1 MDAAQER
8 ARCEERLELVEQ
20 NLGSTQEQLSARVSE
35 VVRLEKANRRLQLE
49 LKNTNEQQGLQNR
62 QIEELEGY
70 LEQLKADLRVAQQRH
85 QAAVEEVR
93 FQSLFLPNTG
103 FQCDFYQRASAV

>member
-1 MDAAQER
+1 MYP
-8 ARCEERLELVEQ
+8 LLF
-20 NLGSTQEQLSARVSE
+20 
-35 VVRLEKANRRLQLE
+35 K
-49 LKNTNEQQGLQNR
+49 

-93 FQSLFLPNTG
+93 GGS
-103 FQCDFYQRASAV
+103 CFYQTLVFSVTFTSV

>member
-1 MDAAQER
+1 MYP
-8 ARCEERLELVEQ
+8 LLF
-20 NLGSTQEQLSARVSE
+20 
-35 VVRLEKANRRLQLE
+35 K
-49 LKNTNEQQGLQNR
+49 

-93 FQSLFLPNTG
+93 G
-103 FQCDFYQRASAV
+103 GYFYQTLVFSVTFTSV

>member
-1 MDAAQER
+1 MTYP
-8 ARCEERLELVEQ
+8 LVF
-20 NLGSTQEQLSARVSE
+20 
-35 VVRLEKANRRLQLE
+35 K
-49 LKNTNEQQGLQNR
+49 

-93 FQSLFLPNTG
+93 YQLWFLPNTG
-103 FQCDFYQRASAV
+103 FQCDFYQRASAVRLINHDLAGW

>member
-1 MDAAQER
+1 MTKIHYIYPLD
-8 ARCEERLELVEQ
+8 VPVF
-20 NLGSTQEQLSARVSE
+20 N
-35 VVRLEKANRRLQLE
+35 
-49 LKNTNEQQGLQNR
+49 

-93 FQSLFLPNTG
+93 FQLLFLPNTG
-103 FQCDFYQRASAV
+103 FQWDFYQRASAV